1 MATWG
6 KKIGEKKIGGKKMV
20 KKILVLGGGGDKK
33 NWVKKIETAHDKKK
47 WVKKIETA
55 VYIR

>member
-1 MATWG
+1 MVVKSFVASGLARDGTPDE
-6 KKIGEKKIGGKKMV
+6 IG

-33 NWVKKIETAHDKKK
+33 K

-55 VYIR
+55 FV